1 MSSSWIP
8 HIRSWSPAHKPTP
21 ETAMYWR
28 VLAELFADQNGPGPE
43 EYLES
48 ILPELTPFC
57 QYERRYILELE

>member
-1 MSSSWIP
+1 
-8 HIRSWSPAHKPTP
+8 
-21 ETAMYWR
+21 MYWR